1 MNAYSWWTAALA
13 GEKPKTYETPECG
26 YFKMRDRRGLNMQ
39 LAPIKRPW
47 IACAIWLSEAGE
59 FKAERAGTPCDVDV
73 LWPWCAKY
81 PISFEDYTYWHQNEK
96 FPEKAA

>member
-1 MNAYSWWTAALA
+1 MNAYTWWQASLA

-26 YFKMRDRRGLNMQ
+26 YFKMRDRRGLNMK

-59 FKAERAGTPCDVDV
+59 FKAELAGAECHVDR

-81 PISFEDYTYWHQNEK
+81 PISFEDYAYWHQNEK